1 MSQKMNSAQAASK
14 APIKAEIVNCVIE
27 PVINV
32 IKSYV
37 GEEPDIANI
46 AVTTQIDPPP
56 WLGVTIDLCGNVV
69 GPITCVVSEGLARL
83 IARKMTL
90 SEDVDPVICYE
101 AVSELANIITGN
113 ATGKLVDAGYN
124 VEIMPPRAVPDD
136 RHLTRRTLVITL
148 STAAGTIKMLLGLR
162 THEPNG
168 AVTNI

>member
-1 MSQKMNSAQAASK
+1 MSTPASHR

-27 PVINV
+27 PVISV

-37 GEEPDIANI
+37 GEEPDIAQI
-46 AVTTQIDPPP
+46 DVTTQIDPPP

-83 IARKMTL
+83 IARKMTAT
-90 SEDVDPVICYE
+90 EDVDPIICYE

-113 ATGKLVDAGYN
+113 ATGKLMDAGYD

-162 THEPNG
+162 QHEPT
-168 AVTNI
+168 ASASKTA